1 MLTVAYCRVST
12 EEQAAEGFS
21 IAGQTERLK
30 AYADLHDL
38 GEVTVILDPGKSGK
52 NLDRPG
58 LQQLL
63 QMVNDGNVSHVLI
76 WRLDRL
82 SRNLGDLVELA
93 DLFGNCGVALHSFA
107 EKIDLSSATGR
118 MFYNILGSFAQFYRE
133 QLAENIRMGHQQA
146 ARQGRWTNR
155 PPTGYDL
162 NDGLLTAND
171 LAPTVVRI
179 YDLRGEGMSHAEI
192 GRVTNT
198 NHSTVLSIL
207 KNPAYLGLVKC
218 GDEWLPG
225 LHEPL
230 VTQQQV
236 DASRRG
242 RTKGQRRGKD
252 LMSGRVRCGD
262 CGRSMSVI
270 DNGSGW
276 KGYRC
281 WHRGK
286 GCKMPSHSNKKL
298 LKAALLPLRLI
309 ASDTELQAA
318 IRERLDHRASA
329 RSDGDPMI
337 ESARELQRLD
347 LERNRRKLLEL
358 YYTDKISADLFEE
371 EQTRLQAL
379 LADLGDGEPANT
391 MSVPPEA
398 EEFERVLSTLTS
410 MDLDALWAEATDSER
425 RILLDEYVS
434 HVAVYVDH
442 LEVEVN
448 GSPRISVALQ
458 EVGLRSSVENTG
470 VEDGT

>member
-30 AYADLHDL
+30 AYAALHEL

-93 DLFGNCGVALHSFA
+93 DLFGNEGIALHSFA

-146 ARQGRWTNR
+146 ARQGRWTNHA
-155 PPTGYDL
+155 PTGYDL
-162 NDGLLTAND
+162 VDGVLIPNSD
-171 LAPTVVRI
+171 APTISRI
-179 YDLRGEGMSHAEI
+179 YELRGEGASQAEI
-192 GRVTNT
+192 GRLTNT
-198 NHSTVLSIL
+198 NHSTVVSIL
-207 KNPAYLGLVKC
+207 RNPAYLGLVKC
-218 GDEWLPG
+218 GAEWLPG
-225 LHEPL
+225 LHDPL

-236 DASRRG
+236 DATHRG

-270 DNGSGW
+270 DNGAGW

-286 GCKMPSHSNKKL
+286 GCKMPSHSNKGL
-298 LKAALLPLRLI
+298 LKAALLPLSLL
-309 ASDTELQAA
+309 ASDDELQAA
-318 IRERLDHRASA
+318 IRERLDQRTPA
-329 RSDGDPMI
+329 RSDGDPLI
-337 ESARELQRLD
+337 KSARERQRLD

-358 YYTDKISADLFEE
+358 YYADKITADLFEE
-371 EQTRLQAL
+371 EQERLTAL
-379 LADLGDGEPANT
+379 LTELGGDEPADTQNL
-391 MSVPPEA
+391 PPEA
-398 EEFERVLSTLTS
+398 DEFERVIDTLTNI
-410 MDLDALWAEATDSER
+410 DLETMWAAATESER

-434 HVAVYVDH
+434 HVAVYRDH

-448 GSPRISVALQ
+448 GSPRIFVALQ